1 VTDLARV
8 PRDEREVARLYHELA
23 AVGARVEGRRLPWR
37 FGRPTR
43 EELVVLAAQA
53 ARHEPR
59 LLWAVVELLA
69 RSYDRFDALAL
80 RRAAQRARWPAAVAV
95 ALEFARRAVRSDE
108 LDDWARFVTAPLR
121 PAPGERFFL
130 GTRAFAG
137 AQARRDAEESLA
149 EYKRW
154 GYLGREE
161 PFAKELGGGA
171 RGTLG
176 PAERANLLRRIAGR
190 QGSVTLGEYLAA
202 LKGRASARQA
212 QRDLAAAPFLER
224 RGRTR
229 SARWVLAPA
238 SSGVPRSRA
247 AAGRPGAPGPGVR

>member
-1 VTDLARV
+1 MSDVARV
-8 PRDEREVARLYHELA
+8 PRDAPEVSRLFHELGA
-23 AVGARVEGRRLPWR
+23 IGARVEGRRLPWSL
-37 FGRPTR
+37 GRPSP
-43 EELVVLAAQA
+43 EEVLVLAAQA

-80 RRAAQRARWPAAVAV
+80 RRAALRARWPAAVGL
-95 ALEFARRAVRSDE
+95 ALEFARRAARSEE
-108 LDDWARFVTAPLR
+108 LDDWARFVAARL
-121 PAPGERFFL
+121 PAARGERFFL
-130 GTRAFAG
+130 GTHAFAG

-161 PFAKELGGGA
+161 PFAKELGGVA

-176 PAERANLLRRIAGR
+176 PAERANLLRRLAER
-190 QGSVTLGEYLAA
+190 QGSVTLRDYLAA
-202 LKGRASARQA
+202 LKGKASARQA
-212 QRDLAAAPFLER
+212 QRDLASAAFLQR

-229 SARWVLAPA
+229 GARWVL
-238 SSGVPRSRA
+238 SSRA
-247 AAGRPGAPGPGVR
+247 EGRARAGGAWRRRPA

>member
-1 VTDLARV
+1 MTDLAQI
-8 PRDEREVARLYHELA
+8 PDGDDELARLYHELA
-23 AVGARVEGRRLPWR
+23 GIGARVEGRRRPWR
-37 FGRPTR
+37 FGRPSR

-53 ARHEPR
+53 ARKEPR

-69 RSYDRFDALAL
+69 RSYERLDALAL
-80 RRAAQRARWPAAVAV
+80 RRAALRARWPAAVAV
-95 ALEFARRAVRSDE
+95 ALEFARRVAPSQE
-108 LDDWARFVTAPLR
+108 LDDWARFVTAPISR
-121 PAPGERFFL
+121 AVGERFFL
-130 GTRAFAG
+130 GTRAFSG

-161 PFAKELGGGA
+161 PFAKELGSTA

-176 PAERANLLRRIAGR
+176 PAERTNLLRRLAER
-190 QGSVTLGEYLAA
+190 EGSVTLGEYVAA
-202 LKGRASARQA
+202 LKGRASPRQA

-229 SARWVLAPA
+229 GARWVLAA
-238 SSGVPRSRA
+238 RA
-247 AAGRPGAPGPGVR
+247 ADDAARGRRGRAGR

>member
-1 VTDLARV
+1 VTDLGQV
-8 PRDEREVARLYHELA
+8 PREEGELARLYHELA
-23 AVGARVEGRRLPWR
+23 LAGARVEGRRARWR
-37 FGRPTR
+37 FGRPSR

-59 LLWAVVELLA
+59 LLWVVVELLA

-80 RRAAQRARWPAAVAV
+80 RRAALRARWPATVAV
-95 ALEFARRAVRSDE
+95 ALEFARRAARSAE
-108 LDDWARFVTAPLR
+108 LDDWARFVTAPLH
-121 PAPGERFFL
+121 PAAGERFFA
-130 GTRAFAG
+130 GTRTFGG

-161 PFAKELGGGA
+161 PFAKELGIPA

-176 PAERANLLRRIAGR
+176 PAERLNLLRRIAER
-190 QGSVTLGEYLAA
+190 QGSVTLAEYRAA
-202 LKGRASARQA
+202 LKGRASMRQA
-212 QRDLAAAPFLER
+212 QRDLAAAGFLAR

-229 SARWVLAPA
+229 GARWVLAA
-238 SSGVPRSRA
+238 RRRARSVATTSPDRE
-247 AAGRPGAPGPGVR
+247 